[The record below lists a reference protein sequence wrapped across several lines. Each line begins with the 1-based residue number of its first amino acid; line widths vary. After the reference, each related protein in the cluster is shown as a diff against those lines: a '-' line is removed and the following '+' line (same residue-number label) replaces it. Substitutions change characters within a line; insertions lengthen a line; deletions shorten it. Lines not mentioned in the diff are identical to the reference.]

1 MKSRT
6 KARIFL
12 LEDSDDTSLGIKHYL
27 EKRDF
32 SVFCACAIN
41 EAKKNFNTK
50 FDLIILDINLPD
62 GNGQDFFRYAKS
74 LKDIP
79 IIFLTVKNDEKSIV
93 EGLDLG
99 AEDYITKPFRLAV
112 LHSRI
117 NAVLRRT
124 SKAELNAKINSVIIL
139 NEYELDTEQKRLF
152 KNKAEI
158 ELTAQEYNLM
168 KIFMENHN
176 QTLTRLKLLDLVWDS
191 KNNFVNDNTLTA
203 TVRRLRQKLDEPL
216 LKTIHGIGYRLEI

>member
-1 MKSRT
+1 
-6 KARIFL
+6 
-12 LEDSDDTSLGIKHYL
+12 
-27 EKRDF
+27 
-32 SVFCACAIN
+32 
-41 EAKKNFNTK
+41 
-50 FDLIILDINLPD
+50 
-62 GNGQDFFRYAKS
+62 
-74 LKDIP
+74 
-79 IIFLTVKNDEKSIV
+79 
-93 EGLDLG
+93 G

>member
-1 MKSRT
+1 M
-6 KARIFL
+6 
-12 LEDSDDTSLGIKHYL
+12 
-27 EKRDF
+27 
-32 SVFCACAIN
+32 
-41 EAKKNFNTK
+41 
-50 FDLIILDINLPD
+50 
-62 GNGQDFFRYAKS
+62 
-74 LKDIP
+74 
-79 IIFLTVKNDEKSIV
+79 TVKNDEKSIV

-117 NAVLRRT
+117 NAVIRRT
-124 SKAELNAKINSVIIL
+124 SKAELNAKISSVIIL

-152 KNKAEI
+152 KNKIEI